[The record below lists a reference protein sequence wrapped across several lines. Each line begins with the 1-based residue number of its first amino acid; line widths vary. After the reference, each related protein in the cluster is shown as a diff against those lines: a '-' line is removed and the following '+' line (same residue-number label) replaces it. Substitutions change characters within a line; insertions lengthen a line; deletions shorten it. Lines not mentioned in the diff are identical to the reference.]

1 MDARGL
7 SEDNVIAGAER
18 SSMAELAG
26 LTENAKK
33 VLVF

>member
-7 SEDNVIAGAER
+7 SEDNVVVGAER

-26 LTENAKK
+26 LTASAKK

>member
-7 SEDNVIAGAER
+7 SEDNVIAGAEK
-18 SSMAELAG
+18 STMAELAS
-26 LTENAKK
+26 LTESAKK